1 MSPTDAV
8 DELFTQIAGRAGSLD
23 VLLNQFFGF
32 LNRRTDLYVT
42 FDPKQQK
49 ATMGFPEGIAEK
61 MVLESMKK
69 FPYRALEMDVPG
81 AGAPTPPAA
90 KKSPAT
96 ASASTKA
103 PVSAAGKVAAVADAP
118 RPPFKVEDEDNGKS
132 GQHTSSTVPRVAP
145 SAAARTEAG
154 KLVPLGNGG
163 FTDKYYWTQSLEE
176 ITVYVEIPHGT
187 RGKHVD
193 CEIHASRMKLAVKGE
208 VHLEGFMDVHGGRGR
223 LHVDIVLRRRC
234 QCDHPPRE
242 VQKGVVELHLE
253 GRRRDRHEPRG
264 LDT

>member
-1 MSPTDAV
+1 M
-8 DELFTQIAGRAGSLD
+8 
-23 VLLNQFFGF
+23 
-32 LNRRTDLYVT
+32 
-42 FDPKQQK
+42 
-49 ATMGFPEGIAEK
+49 
-61 MVLESMKK
+61 
-69 FPYRALEMDVPG
+69 
-81 AGAPTPPAA
+81 
-90 KKSPAT
+90 
-96 ASASTKA
+96 
-103 PVSAAGKVAAVADAP
+103 
-118 RPPFKVEDEDNGKS
+118 S
-132 GQHTSSTVPRVAP
+132 GQRTSATVPRVAP